1 MAWLD
6 LETELSEEFAEHAG
20 TYRYAEALEK
30 YRARRLDVDASG
42 RRERRQLDRTFLARE
57 RRSRREYLARHR
69 DDERVQASLKAASA
83 RHYRK
88 RQSTTTASV
97 CAVCGASF
105 SVPSTAARAD
115 GCSPAH
121 RRALTR
127 GAELATV
134 GGVRDTVAAHAK
146 RLGIRAQ
153 SIAYQVASGV
163 RTAAEALVYLAA
175 KRGAL

>member
-6 LETELSEEFAEHAG
+6 LEAELSDEFAEHAG

-30 YRARRLDVDASG
+30 YRSRRLGVDASG
-42 RRERRQLDRTFLARE
+42 RRERRQLDCTFLARE

-69 DDERVQASLKAASA
+69 DDERVQAGLKAASA

-88 RQSTTTASV
+88 RKCTTIASV

-105 SVPSTAARAD
+105 SAPATAARVD

-121 RRALTR
+121 RRALSR
-127 GAELATV
+127 GYAVATV
-134 GGVRDTVAAHAK
+134 NGVRDTVFAHAK
-146 RLGIRAQ
+146 RLGIHYQ
-153 SIAYQVASGV
+153 SIADHVSRGV
-163 RTAAEALVYLAA
+163 RTAAEALLYIIA